1 VEEGEVMKLSELK
14 KFVDSALQTHGDM
27 VVALATDVLAWDPVS
42 RSFKRDF
49 YIELALDWENYW
61 EYLL

>member
-1 VEEGEVMKLSELK
+1 MRGRFPRPVFWPFSRASGLHPQYNRAMK
-14 KFVDSALQTHGDM
+14 T
-27 VVALATDVLAWDPVS
+27 VVIVWDPVS

>member
-1 VEEGEVMKLSELK
+1 LALSRASGLHPQYNRAMK
-14 KFVDSALQTHGDM
+14 T
-27 VVALATDVLAWDPVS
+27 VVIVWDPVS

>member
-1 VEEGEVMKLSELK
+1 MKP
-14 KFVDSALQTHGDM
+14 Q
-27 VVALATDVLAWDPVS
+27 VVVWDPVS